1 MTPDEIRAWRR
12 RLGLNQRQA
21 AEALDVT
28 DRAIRQ
34 WERGDTVP
42 SKPTVRLMQ
51 AVERKRE
58 ADGA

>member
-1 MTPDEIRAWRR
+1 MTPAEIRAWRS

-34 WERGDTVP
+34 WERGDYAP

-51 AVERKRE
+51 ALERERE